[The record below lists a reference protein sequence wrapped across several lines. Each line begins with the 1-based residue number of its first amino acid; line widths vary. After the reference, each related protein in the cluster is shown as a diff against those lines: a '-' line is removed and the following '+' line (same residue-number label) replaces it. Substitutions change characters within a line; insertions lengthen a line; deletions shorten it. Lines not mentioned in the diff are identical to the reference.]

1 MSATANCACPCP
13 DPTIVEIPGTP
24 GSQGDPGNDGTNGI
38 DAFTTLT
45 AGLLVPA
52 IGGSVTAAVVSG
64 SWAASQQIVFISDG
78 TNFGSFRVTTTGSTS
93 LILTYLGYD
102 GEALAGVTIASG
114 TGKVSPGGTQVATP
128 VSVAHGG
135 TNSATATLA
144 RAALGVGGAS
154 LSVYASGTSYQLT
167 ATPAQVV
174 FGTTSPSLT
183 ITSAGVWLLLARARV
198 DYTGSTFAAVRT
210 GTLKLRRTNHTAADL
225 ANSPASFLTD
235 IITTLTYTLGVID
248 LAPIIYTTTNNDDII
263 QVWGSISVVPTA
275 GSIDVSES
283 SIVAVKLYDQTV

>member
-1 MSATANCACPCP
+1 MSQANSCCSGCQ
-13 DPTIVEIPGTP
+13 DPIVVEIPGSP
-24 GSQGDPGNDGTNGI
+24 GADGAAGAAGANGI
-38 DAFTTLT
+38 NAFTTLT
-45 AGLLVPA
+45 AGLLVPL

-64 SWAASQQIVFISDG
+64 SWAASQQVVFISDG
-78 TNFGSFRVTTTGSTS
+78 TRFGSFRVTTVGSTS
-93 LILTYLGYD
+93 LVLTYLGYD
-102 GEALAGVTIASG
+102 GEAAPGVTISSG
-114 TGKVSPGGTQVATP
+114 TGTVSPGGTQVATP

-248 LAPIIYTTTNNDDII
+248 LAPIIYTTTNATDII